1 VDFSWPAPAS
11 VDNAPERLRYREI
24 EQLKTEIIAAIS
36 HELKTPIASIKAY
49 ATTLRVNPDAVAEQR
64 DEFLRIIE
72 DEADRLARA
81 VDDLLLA
88 SRVEAEHLLKERV
101 LIALDE
107 VIDRA
112 LAALAFDREDHPVVR
127 RTRGVQISGDP
138 DLLCDVFVHLIENA
152 AKFSPPGTPILI
164 EASTRERDVTVDV
177 TDDGL
182 GIAPEH
188 LPYIFDRF
196 YRVERELTAAAGG
209 SGLGLF
215 IVRGLVHAHGGSIGV
230 RSEPGCGSTFTLRLP
245 LR

>member
-1 VDFSWPAPAS
+1 VDFGWTAPS
-11 VDNAPERLRYREI
+11 GVDSAPERLRYREI
-24 EQLKTEIIAAIS
+24 EQLKTEIIAAVS

-49 ATTLRVNPDAVAEQR
+49 AMTLRVNPDAVAAQR

-72 DEADRLARA
+72 DEADRLERR

-88 SRVEAEHLLKERV
+88 SRVEAEQLLKERV
-101 LIALDE
+101 LVALDE
-107 VIDRA
+107 IIDKA
-112 LAALAFDREDHPVVR
+112 LETLAFDLEDHPVVR
-127 RTRGVQISGDP
+127 HTHDVKLSGDP
-138 DLLCDVFVHLIENA
+138 DLLRDVFAHLIENA
-152 AKFSPPGTPILI
+152 GKFSPIGTAILI
-164 EASTRERDVTVDV
+164 EAASRERDVTVDI

-196 YRVERELTAAAGG
+196 YRVERELTASAGG

-215 IVRGLVHAHGGSIGV
+215 IVRGLVHAHGGSIAV

>member
-1 VDFSWPAPAS
+1 VDFSWPAPAG

-49 ATTLRVNPDAVAEQR
+49 ATTLRVNPDAVAAQR

-88 SRVEAEHLLKERV
+88 SRVEAKHLLKERV
-101 LIALDE
+101 LIALDD
-107 VIDRA
+107 VIDNA
-112 LAALAFDREDHPVVR
+112 LAALGLDQEDHPVVR
-127 RTRGVQISGDP
+127 RTRSIMLSGDP
-138 DLLCDVFVHLIENA
+138 ELLCDVFIHLIDNA
-152 AKFSPPGTPILI
+152 AKFSPAGASILI
-164 EASTRERDVTVDV
+164 EASTAERNVTVDV
-177 TDDGL
+177 TDEGP

-188 LPYIFDRF
+188 VPYIFDRF
-196 YRVERELTAAAGG
+196 YRVERELTATAGG

-215 IVRGLVHAHGGSIGV
+215 IVRGLVHAHGGSVGV